1 MSDRLD
7 VRIRELF
14 EELDKV
20 APAAPPLPSAREK
33 EQPVWPRWL
42 IPAGSVAVVILVIG
56 LVGPLMRGSDESGV
70 ADGTV
75 VFAPET
81 TQVAAEGDASERI
94 PGSPR
99 PADTALALAQMNLA
113 CAGFVEASSAAV
125 PTDSGTD
132 AEYRRAIFGLEIP
145 TTMLVAELGEIAEG
159 LDDPRF
165 DSIVADVESTLDE
178 LKDAAAGSV
187 EPGMSFRRAVGDISA
202 LGVDLFAY
210 GALDCDQ
217 LTATIS

>member
-70 ADGTV
+70 ADSTV
-75 VFAPET
+75 APET
-81 TQVAAEGDASERI
+81 TQVAAEGDASEGI

-113 CAGFVEASSAAV
+113 CAAFVEVSSAAV
-125 PTDSGTD
+125 PTDLGTD
-132 AEYRRAIFGLEIP
+132 TEYQRAISGLETPI
-145 TTMLVAELGEIAEG
+145 TRLVAELGEIAEG
-159 LDDPRF
+159 LDDPQF

-187 EPGMSFRRAVGDISA
+187 EPAMSFSRLVGDISA
-202 LGVDLFAY
+202 LGIDLFAY